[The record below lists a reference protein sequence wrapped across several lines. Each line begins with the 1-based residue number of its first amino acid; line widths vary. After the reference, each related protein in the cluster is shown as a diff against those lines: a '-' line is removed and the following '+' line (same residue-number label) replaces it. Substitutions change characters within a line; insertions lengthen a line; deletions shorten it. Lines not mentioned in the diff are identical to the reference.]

1 MDREGQVHSGVNIAY
16 QEDRLRIGL
25 EGLTGGKT
33 VLVYGQTEVTHDL
46 YAARDA
52 IGGVVIDEAADVT
65 PHGLEGGRPYLT
77 FVKDG
82 AAERLDSECVIG
94 RGGFHRISRHSIPA
108 HRQNTFHRLLPFG
121 WPGVVPATATV

>member
-1 MDREGQVHSGVNIAY
+1 MSSQG
-16 QEDRLRIGL
+16 DRLRIDL

-52 IGGVVIDEAADVT
+52 LGGVVIDEAADVT
-65 PHGLEGGRPYLT
+65 PHGIEGGRTYLT

-82 AAERLDSECVIG
+82 AAERLDCDLVLG
-94 RGGFHRISRHSIPA
+94 RAGFHGSRRPPLPEP
-108 HRQNTFHRLLPFG
+108 RPNTSARAP
-121 WPGVVPATATV
+121 P

>member
-16 QEDRLRIGL
+16 QEDRLRIDL

-52 IGGVVIDEAADVT
+52 LGGVVIDEAADVT
-65 PHGLEGGRPYLT
+65 PHGPQGRRPYLT
-77 FVKDG
+77 FVKEG
-82 AAERLDSECVIG
+82 AAQRLDSDSVIACAG
-94 RGGFHRISRHSIPA
+94 SHCITHPPPPPPRPTTHDRAYP
-108 HRQNTFHRLLPFG
+108 LLRRCPR
-121 WPGVVPATATV
+121 